1 VDGLQT
7 GVFVFVA
14 RALARHLSLIE
25 MRILVTFAVEAEF
38 APWRK
43 LRQFVKQTDGAT
55 EYFAARI
62 GGADVNV
69 LLTGIGG
76 KSAWLETTR
85 IVWDGDVD
93 ICVSSGLA
101 GALRAEYQLGEILA
115 AKEVQ
120 AISWKSV
127 VTSDAKLI
135 QLAEEHGA
143 RAVGSFYSADCVIGS
158 ASEKRELGRVADAVE
173 MESGEVLYEAS
184 AIGARGIA
192 IRGISDTVDED
203 LPLDFNRVMTPA
215 GEISIPKVLGEVAR
229 HPMSAPA
236 LVRFGK
242 QSRLAA
248 EKLSVFLDSY
258 LQGVV
263 SSLGA
268 TIGVI
273 AQ

>member
-1 VDGLQT
+1 
-7 GVFVFVA
+7 
-14 RALARHLSLIE
+14 

-43 LRQFVKQTDGAT
+43 VRQFVKQTDGSA

-62 GGADVNV
+62 GDANVNV
-69 LLTGIGG
+69 VLTGVGG

-101 GALRAEYQLGEILA
+101 GALRREYQLGDILA

-120 AISWKSV
+120 AISWNRV
-127 VTSDAKLI
+127 VASDAKLI
-135 QLAEEHGA
+135 QLAQEHGA
-143 RAVGSFYSADCVIGS
+143 RAVGSFYSADRVIGS

-173 MESGEVLYEAS
+173 MESGEVLHEAS
-184 AIGARGIA
+184 VFGAKVIA
-192 IRGISDTVDED
+192 IRGISDAVDED

-215 GEISIPKVLGEVAR
+215 GEVSIPKVLGEVVR

-242 QSRLAA
+242 QSRMAA
-248 EKLSVFLDSY
+248 EKLGAFLDRY
-258 LQGVV
+258 LEGVV

-268 TIGVI
+268 TIG
-273 AQ
+273 AAAR

>member
-1 VDGLQT
+1 
-7 GVFVFVA
+7 
-14 RALARHLSLIE
+14 

-43 LRQFVKQTDGAT
+43 LRQFVQRNQGPA
-55 EYFAARI
+55 EYYSAQI
-62 GGADVNV
+62 GSADAIV
-69 LLTGIGG
+69 LLTGVGG
-76 KSAWLETTR
+76 KNAWLETTKT
-85 IVWDGDVD
+85 VWDGDVD

-101 GALRAEYQLGEILA
+101 GALRAEYQLGDILA

-120 AISWKSV
+120 ATSWKRV
-127 VTSDAKLI
+127 VASDVKLI

-143 RAVGSFYSADCVIGS
+143 RAVGSFYSADRVIGS

-184 AIGARGIA
+184 AFGAKVIA
-192 IRGISDTVDED
+192 IRGISDVVDED

-215 GEISIPKVLGEVAR
+215 GEVSISKVLGEVVR

-242 QSRLAA
+242 QNRMAA
-248 EKLSVFLDSY
+248 EKLGAFLDRY
-258 LQGVV
+258 LEGVV

-268 TIGVI
+268 TIG
-273 AQ
+273 AAAR

>member
-1 VDGLQT
+1 
-7 GVFVFVA
+7 
-14 RALARHLSLIE
+14 

-43 LRQFVKQTDGAT
+43 VRQFVKQTDGSA

-62 GGADVNV
+62 GDANVNV
-69 LLTGIGG
+69 VLTGVGG

-101 GALRAEYQLGEILA
+101 GALRAEYQLGDILA

-120 AISWKSV
+120 AISWQRV
-127 VTSDAKLI
+127 VASDAKLI
-135 QLAEEHGA
+135 QLAQQHGA
-143 RAVGSFYSADCVIGS
+143 RAVGSFYSADRVIGS

-173 MESGEVLYEAS
+173 MESGEVLHEAS
-184 AIGARGIA
+184 VFGAKVIA
-192 IRGISDTVDED
+192 IRGISDAVDED

-215 GEISIPKVLGEVAR
+215 GEVSIPKVLGEVVR

-242 QSRLAA
+242 QSRMAA
-248 EKLSVFLDSY
+248 EKLGAFLDRY
-258 LQGVV
+258 LEGVV

-268 TIGVI
+268 TIG
-273 AQ
+273 AAAR

>member
-1 VDGLQT
+1 
-7 GVFVFVA
+7 
-14 RALARHLSLIE
+14 

-43 LRQFVKQTDGAT
+43 VRQFVKQTDGSA

-62 GGADVNV
+62 GDANVNV
-69 LLTGIGG
+69 VLTGVGG

-101 GALRAEYQLGEILA
+101 GALRAEYQLGDILA

-120 AISWKSV
+120 AISWQRV
-127 VTSDAKLI
+127 VASDAKLI
-135 QLAEEHGA
+135 QLAQQHLIQLAQQHGA
-143 RAVGSFYSADCVIGS
+143 RAVGSFYSADRVIGS

-173 MESGEVLYEAS
+173 MESGEVLHEAS
-184 AIGARGIA
+184 VFGAKVIA
-192 IRGISDTVDED
+192 IRGISDAVDED

-215 GEISIPKVLGEVAR
+215 GEVSIPKVLGEVVR

-242 QSRLAA
+242 QSRMAA
-248 EKLSVFLDSY
+248 EKLGAFLDRY
-258 LQGVV
+258 LEGVV

-268 TIGVI
+268 TIG
-273 AQ
+273 AAAR